1 MKKKLILKN
10 FLAPCDLVML
20 TAAVRDLHLCR
31 PGQFLTDVQ
40 TSCPQL
46 WEHNPHLTRLSED
59 DPQVESIACHYP
71 LIDLSNEAPYHC
83 IHGFNE
89 FLNDRLGLKTGPTAF
104 WGDIH
109 PPAWKNRSARRCRN

>member
-20 TAAVRDLHLCR
+20 TAAVRDLHLCH
-31 PGQFLTDVQ
+31 PGKFLTDIR

-46 WEHNPHLTRLSED
+46 WEHNPHLTHLSED

-71 LIDLSNEAPYHC
+71 LIDRSNEAPYHC
-83 IHGFNE
+83 IHGFTE
-89 FLNDRLGLKTGPTAF
+89 FLNDRLGLKTRPTAF
-104 WGDIH
+104 RGDIH
-109 PPAWKNRSARRCRN
+109 LSRMEKS